1 MASEKPIIFCTD
13 MVKAILDGRKTQT
26 RRIIKDSF
34 LQSIQFDKL
43 NKVMNSPPFK
53 DKRSGKWY
61 YEIQSDVDDSEHYEI
76 KPKYQVGDKLWVRE
90 TWKYIGETHSDKCPK
105 CCKLEEADK
114 YIETVI
120 QYKSNDDYRN
130 IKGGFETTP
139 CYHTN
144 GWITPLFMPKWA
156 ARLWLEVTDVK
167 AERLQNISEEDA
179 KAEGCGC
186 DGAMNYKHRFKR
198 LWDSLNAKRGFGWK
212 TNPYVWVYTF
222 RSTNETNS

>member
-90 TWKYIGETHSDKCPK
+90 TFAYRSEQEIAIPTANTILYRADANKMIFDVGQNYRLADYSIKWKSPYYMTKTI
-105 CCKLEEADK
+105 
-114 YIETVI
+114 
-120 QYKSNDDYRN
+120 
-130 IKGGFETTP
+130 
-139 CYHTN
+139 
-144 GWITPLFMPKWA
+144 